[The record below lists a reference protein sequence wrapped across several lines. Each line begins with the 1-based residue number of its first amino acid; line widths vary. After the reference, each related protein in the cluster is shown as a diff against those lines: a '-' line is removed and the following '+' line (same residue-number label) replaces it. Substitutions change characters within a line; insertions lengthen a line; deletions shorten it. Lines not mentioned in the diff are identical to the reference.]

1 MSLWNK
7 LSKLTLNEPSKYAFK
22 ISLKN
27 EPLIM
32 PLKSILCRGWVARAT
47 AKMWPNDP
55 QSVVRIYP
63 TMLFT
68 GCTSYQ

>member
-1 MSLWNK
+1 
-7 LSKLTLNEPSKYAFK
+7 
-22 ISLKN
+22 
-27 EPLIM
+27 M
-32 PLKSILCRGWVARAT
+32 PLKSILRRGWVARAT

-68 GCTSYQ
+68 GCTSFQEKACFFHKDLKSLGNQI